1 MDDKLINKRQVEY
14 LSMAGV
20 FDSLNVNRSVV
31 FSSSSNLIA
40 ISQNSQ
46 KDRES
51 NQQTLFGSDLN
62 NRNQSII
69 LKQEHFWD
77 EVEILMNEYLSL
89 GFYNG
94 KSIIKKRPFFKN
106 FNLNNS
112 LHYR

>member
-1 MDDKLINKRQVEY
+1 MDFFSRMDDKLINKRQVEY

-62 NRNQSII
+62 NSNQSII
-69 LKQEHFWD
+69 LKQEHFWN
-77 EVEILMNEYLSL
+77 EAEILMNEYLSL
-89 GFYNG
+89 GFFITENP
-94 KSIIKKRPFFKN
+94 IIKKTFF
-106 FNLNNS
+106 
-112 LHYR
+112 